1 MKEFPGGVY
10 PVMLT
15 PFTSENK
22 VDYESLGKL
31 VDWYIQS
38 GVSGL
43 FAVCQSSEMFFLSL
57 EERVQIT
64 RFVVARTAGRV
75 PVVASGHIGD
85 TLEEQAQEL
94 NLIAA
99 QHPDCLILLTNRMA
113 KENESDEVWLEN
125 LQKLMERIPGDIPLG
140 FYECPYP

>member
-38 GVSGL
+38 G
-43 FAVCQSSEMFFLSL
+43 LS
-57 EERVQIT
+57 
-64 RFVVARTAGRV
+64 
-75 PVVASGHIGD
+75 
-85 TLEEQAQEL
+85 
-94 NLIAA
+94 
-99 QHPDCLILLTNRMA
+99 
-113 KENESDEVWLEN
+113 
-125 LQKLMERIPGDIPLG
+125 
-140 FYECPYP
+140 